1 MKLTLRTLYCG
12 GLLAGLAGLA
22 AAATMTLN
30 GTISDS
36 FCGASHAKMTAG
48 KNMSDRDCALACLK
62 AGAQYVFVSNGKV
75 YKISNQKMADLQKGA
90 GESVSVTG
98 DVNGDT
104 INITTLTMPAKK

>member
-1 MKLTLRTLYCG
+1 VKPTFRSLSCV

-22 AAATMTLN
+22 AAATMN

-48 KNMSDRDCALACLK
+48 KNMTDRDCALACLK
-62 AGAQYVFVSNGKV
+62 AGAQYVFVSNGRV

-90 GESVSVTG
+90 GESVTVTG

-104 INITTLTMPAKK
+104 ITVTTLTMTKK